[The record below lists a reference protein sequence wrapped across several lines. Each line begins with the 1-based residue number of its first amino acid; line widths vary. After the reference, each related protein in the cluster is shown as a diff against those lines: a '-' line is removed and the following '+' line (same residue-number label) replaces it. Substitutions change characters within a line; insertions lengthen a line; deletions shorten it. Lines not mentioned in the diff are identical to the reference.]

1 MNKYITFSL
10 FDENEFDTLCSSIQK
25 CLKCPRMC
33 DSQRV
38 LNRSAGSLNA
48 DIMFIGEAPGRLG
61 ADNSGIPFHGDKSG
75 HNFEELLEVAK
86 INRSKIFVTN
96 AVLCNPK
103 DEDGNNSTPTKIEIQ
118 NCAFHLAEQI
128 RIINPKIVV
137 TLGATALES
146 TRFTSSHSLVLRND
160 VRTSNKWFNRILI
173 PLYHPGQRAM
183 MHRSFANQ
191 RSDYQF
197 VSEQL
202 KRLTKTS
209 TAKSMK
215 VNSAIFPI
223 VKEIL
228 MSLGSIDYFKLHK
241 LFYLIEYNY
250 FKEHQ
255 ERLTNAYIIRQKDG
269 PYCTDLHIQKLKKGL
284 PELEI
289 KTREGNLF
297 LSVSRNLFEHYKHLN
312 GKSGDIINTVI
323 QKYGSLS
330 NEEIKTK
337 VYLTKPMRNILKM
350 EKNELANLYNVPISF
365 EIYSAIK

>member
-1 MNKYITFSL
+1 
-10 FDENEFDTLCSSIQK
+10 
-25 CLKCPRMC
+25 
-33 DSQRV
+33 
-38 LNRSAGSLNA
+38 
-48 DIMFIGEAPGRLG
+48 MFVGEAPGRLG

-75 HNFEELLEVAK
+75 HNFEELLEFAK
-86 INRSKIFVTN
+86 LDRSKIFVTN

-103 DEDGNNSTPTKIEIQ
+103 DEMGNNSTPTKIEVQ
-118 NCAFHLAEQI
+118 NCAEHLMAQI

-146 TRFTSSHSLVLRND
+146 TRFTSAHSLVLREA

-197 VSEQL
+197 VAEQL
-202 KRLTKTS
+202 KRLIKRPPTTKTI
-209 TAKSMK
+209 K
-215 VNSAIFPI
+215 VNSAILPI

-228 MSLGSIDYFKLHK
+228 MSMASVDYFKLHK
-241 LFYLIEYNY
+241 LYYLVEYTY

-255 ERLTNAYIIRQKDG
+255 QRLTNAYIVRQKDG

-289 KTREGNLF
+289 KTSRGNLF
-297 LSVSRNLFEHYKHLN
+297 LGLSHSLFDTYEHLN
-312 GKSGDIINTVI
+312 GRAGDIIHSVI
-323 QKYGSLS
+323 SKYGSLS

-337 VYLTKPMRNILKM
+337 VYLTEPMRNFLRM
-350 EKNELANLYNVPISF
+350 ERNEHMNLYNVPIPF
-365 EIYSAIK
+365 